1 MSDEIRHRILSAAA
15 RVYAQYGFRGA
26 TTRLIATEADVNEV
40 TLFRTFGSKAQLLQE
55 MLQSQVSSCAAPTLP
70 GDVGDP
76 EEAITAWCSATLAY
90 LRNHAQVVR
99 KTIAEA
105 EERPDAACQACEGP
119 NSAGASLVLY
129 VERLQ
134 EEGLADADADV
145 DVAVSMLMSAM
156 FGDALYRDIMPNAF
170 PQPSEQ
176 APRRYVKTFLRAVGL
191 RAATLPVRSRP
202 AKAAGDR
209 RSRGR

>member
-1 MSDEIRHRILSAAA
+1 MSEEIRHRILAAAA

-55 MLQSQVSSCAAPTLP
+55 MLQSHVASTAVPTLP
-70 GDVGDP
+70 TDVSDP
-76 EEAITAWCSATLAY
+76 EGAITTWCAATLEY
-90 LRNHAQVVR
+90 LRNHALVIR

-134 EEGLADADADV
+134 EEGLADPDADV
-145 DVAVSMLMSAM
+145 DVAVSMFMSAM
-156 FGDALYRDIMPNAF
+156 FGDALYRDVMPTSF
-170 PQPSEQ
+170 PQPAEH
-176 APRRYVKTFLRAVGL
+176 APRRYVHTFLRAVGL
-191 RAATLPVRSRP
+191 RAAKLPVRSRP

-209 RSRGR
+209 QSRGR

>member
-1 MSDEIRHRILSAAA
+1 MSEEIRHRILAAAA

-55 MLQSQVSSCAAPTLP
+55 MLQCHVGSGAAPTLSA
-70 GDVGDP
+70 DVGDP
-76 EEAITAWCSATLAY
+76 EGAMTAWCAATLEY
-90 LRNHAQVVR
+90 LRNHAQVIR

-134 EEGLADADADV
+134 EEGLADPDADV
-145 DVAVSMLMSAM
+145 DVAVSMFMSAM
-156 FGDALYRDIMPNAF
+156 FGDALYRDVMPDAF
-170 PQPSEQ
+170 PQPAEH
-176 APRRYVKTFLRAVGL
+176 APRRYVQTFLRAVGL
-191 RAATLPVRSRP
+191 RAARLPVRSRP

-209 RSRGR
+209 QSRSR

>member
-1 MSDEIRHRILSAAA
+1 MSEEIRHRILAAAA

-55 MLQSQVSSCAAPTLP
+55 MLQSHVGSGAAPTLP
-70 GDVGDP
+70 ADVGDP
-76 EEAITAWCSATLAY
+76 EGAMTAWCAATLEY
-90 LRNHAQVVR
+90 LRNHAQVIR

-134 EEGLADADADV
+134 EEGLADPDADV
-145 DVAVSMLMSAM
+145 DVAVSMFMSAM
-156 FGDALYRDIMPNAF
+156 FGDALYRDVMPNAF
-170 PQPSEQ
+170 PQPAEH
-176 APRRYVKTFLRAVGL
+176 APRRYVQTILRAVGL
-191 RAATLPVRSRP
+191 RAAKLPVRSRP

-209 RSRGR
+209 QSRSR